1 VSSPILRPSAAA
13 IRIKE
18 ASGRAIVQNKAA
30 PAASTSSVGY
40 LLDLCG
46 LDLTKARKISSVG
59 NGVCILSTGLLAGFF
74 GFNLPLPP
82 SKRKKRAKLQLRARK
97 DHFSQ
102 PGACR
107 LHRRIPKTA
116 PLRPHPAANPEQ
128 QPRCCSRDLVQ
139 PSPGPILLRIPR
151 TGSCLRLR
159 IGCECT
165 GGERRTR
172 QKSGSCPLL
181 NGELI
186 SIPGRDPSFPGNH
199 C

>member
-1 VSSPILRPSAAA
+1 MSSPILRPSAAA

-97 DHFSQ
+97 IIFRNRVPVDFIA
-102 PGACR
+102 GCR
-107 LHRRIPKTA
+107 KRP
-116 PLRPHPAANPEQ
+116 PLRPHPAADPEQ

-186 SIPGRDPSFPGNH
+186 SIPGRDPSFPGNN

>member
-97 DHFSQ
+97 IIFRNRVPVDFIDGYRKR
-102 PGACR
+102 PLCG
-107 LHRRIPKTA
+107 RI
-116 PLRPHPAANPEQ
+116 LRPILNNSLVAVLAISFSPRSALFFYAFREQDHAFGFELGASARAAKGGLGKNPVHV
-128 QPRCCSRDLVQ
+128 L
-139 PSPGPILLRIPR
+139 
-151 TGSCLRLR
+151 
-159 IGCECT
+159 
-165 GGERRTR
+165 
-172 QKSGSCPLL
+172 
-181 NGELI
+181 
-186 SIPGRDPSFPGNH
+186 F
-199 C
+199 